1 MKKYTDTVG
10 TFISGTGFMLCLIG
24 AGSVDGV
31 TNFGQSIWPPVL
43 MMAAGAV
50 LMYLPMWRRRH

>member
-1 MKKYTDTVG
+1 MIKDL
-10 TFISGTGFMLCLIG
+10 ISGTGFMLCLIG

-50 LMYLPMWRRRH
+50 LMYLPMRRRRH